1 MAEKE
6 QLLLRA
12 MPPELKLALMK
23 AAEYAET
30 NMQSIAVGI
39 LAEEFKFEYKPG
51 HYRGNSPDE
60 TNLTMNLRMPPELHK
75 RLRIAAAEEGI
86 AYSDMAVKV
95 IAKKLGVE
103 IPAEYLNRRGR
114 RPDTAA
120 A

>member
-1 MAEKE
+1 MMI
-6 QLLLRA
+6 RSDSGCG
-12 MPPELKLALMK
+12 PPL
-23 AAEYAET
+23 
-30 NMQSIAVGI
+30 
-39 LAEEFKFEYKPG
+39 
-51 HYRGNSPDE
+51 
-60 TNLTMNLRMPPELHK
+60 PELHK